1 MDIAVLQQQ
10 LLSREQIAR
19 RLARELRDGWLVN
32 VGIGMPTLV
41 LPYVPAD
48 RNVLFHSENGI
59 VGMGPP
65 PEASEDEDPDLLSA
79 GKNPVTLVT
88 GGSYVHH
95 ADSFSIVRGGRLA
108 AAILGAFQVAEN
120 GDLANWK
127 LPGLRGGN
135 VGGAMDIAVGAREVF
150 AMMPHVTRDGAHKI
164 VKSLDCPVTA
174 MGVVTKIF
182 SDMAV
187 IAVTSDGLVLEEIA
201 PSLTVED
208 VQAVTGPCLITAEA
222 PRTIA
227 V

>member
-65 PEASEDEDPDLLSA
+65 PEALEDEDPDLLSA

-95 ADSFSIVRGGRLA
+95 ADSFSIVRGGRLD

-127 LPGLRGGN
+127 LPG
-135 VGGAMDIAVGAREVF
+135 
-150 AMMPHVTRDGAHKI
+150 
-164 VKSLDCPVTA
+164 
-174 MGVVTKIF
+174 
-182 SDMAV
+182 
-187 IAVTSDGLVLEEIA
+187 
-201 PSLTVED
+201 
-208 VQAVTGPCLITAEA
+208 
-222 PRTIA
+222 
-227 V
+227 